1 MSLSKQ
7 QIVGIGSGCA
17 FLLVAGLLGYMLY
30 DAVSERAKVETGD
43 AETSEPGLDSAKDT
57 FMAYNRAP
65 VFPSQGSID
74 AVKSN
79 AAQYASWYAGT
90 RELAARGDYAEP
102 AEPEDNSAFK
112 DRLKVEVDRMGKLP
126 GGVDGHIANA
136 ECRFGFEKYLGE
148 NGELPKQE
156 DVPLLARQL
165 ASISRAVDIFAEAG
179 VFEVQSIQRPDVKPV
194 ADDSEERKPNHK
206 AQGSKNETA
215 PSETCLEYKFAV
227 RARPASLVKMLNSLS
242 SDERFMVVKD
252 FSFRKS
258 EASDM
263 ILSNISAKESAETK
277 SAAPTSGRRGRRGRG
292 LAQQPA
298 PDAEESEKKQ
308 SRLVVDPELD
318 EPFEVAFTLAVYDFG
333 GKAAKGSDEKKSD
346 DSPKGSAGA
355 PAGGEAASAAL
366 QQGKEAK

>member
-30 DAVSERAKVETGD
+30 DATSERAKVETGD
-43 AETSEPGLDSAKDT
+43 EETGEPGLDSAKDM

-79 AAQYASWYAGT
+79 AEQYVSWYAGA

-102 AEPEDNSAFK
+102 AAPEDNSAFK

-126 GGVDGHIANA
+126 GGVDGHIAGA

-179 VFEVQSIQRPDVKPV
+179 VFEVQSVQRPDAKAS
-194 ADDSEERKPNHK
+194 ADDREERKPKGK
-206 AQGSKNETA
+206 AKGSKDETA

-227 RARPASLVKMLNSLS
+227 RARPAALVKLLNSLS
-242 SDERFMVVKD
+242 ADERFMVVKD

-263 ILSNISAKESAETK
+263 IVSNISAKESAESK
-277 SAAPTSGRRGRRGRG
+277 SATPTSGRRGRRGRS
-292 LAQQPA
+292 LEQQPA
-298 PDAEESEKKQ
+298 LGAEETEKKQ

-318 EPFEVAFTLAVYDFG
+318 APFEVAFTLAVYDFG
-333 GKAAKGSDEKKSD
+333 GKSAEGSDKSG
-346 DSPKGSAGA
+346 DSPKNSAGA
-355 PAGGEAASAAL
+355 PAGGEAASAPL